1 MPQNPP
7 ARIARTKGACDSGAN
22 TLGEA
27 TDALLIF
34 YKTWRSIEM
43 TTVSKARVRAPSS
56 LAPCTGFRK
65 MSWTENPGLPT
76 LVRLLG
82 SGLCRWVQHVPD
94 PLEFQAP
101 SNIRQRN
108 SAGVFRAQA
117 SNAPFM
123 PVARDLPACN
133 GHEVPRALPPGPC
146 STKICAKPES
156 SRCQTLVAAKQPI
169 TVPAALRALV
179 VQEIITSSFSSSLV
193 WLRIGMIAH
202 APSLTLWFF
211 TFPPSVFYTQAK
223 AAGSLLNI
231 RQQCPGPGCGSSW
244 FPSLVTTCLV

>member
-1 MPQNPP
+1 
-7 ARIARTKGACDSGAN
+7 
-22 TLGEA
+22 
-27 TDALLIF
+27 
-34 YKTWRSIEM
+34 M

-56 LAPCTGFRK
+56 LAPSTGFRK
-65 MSWTENPGLPT
+65 ISWTENPGLPT

-82 SGLCRWVQHVPD
+82 SGLCRWVQHVPESFGV
-94 PLEFQAP
+94 PSAKQHPSTQLCWSISCPSFQCTVHAGGKGFA
-101 SNIRQRN
+101 SLQR
-108 SAGVFRAQA
+108 
-117 SNAPFM
+117 
-123 PVARDLPACN
+123 ARGAK
-133 GHEVPRALPPGPC
+133 GLPPGPC

-179 VQEIITSSFSSSLV
+179 VQEIITSSFSSSFV

-211 TFPPSVFYTQAK
+211 TLPPSVFYTQAK